1 MKKLLAPFSAALV
14 SVGSLLTPVNANQ
27 TMLASWYGPGF
38 QGNLTANGE
47 IYDMY
52 KISAAHK
59 SLPFGTRLRVCYQGC
74 VDVRIND
81 RGPYIGE
88 RELDLSFGAAAA
100 IGMIEPGVAPVS
112 VTFL

>member
-1 MKKLLAPFSAALV
+1 MNKLFNPISAAIFSV
-14 SVGSLLTPVNANQ
+14 SSLFAPAAAGQ
-27 TMLASWYGPGF
+27 SMLASWYGPGF
-38 QGNLTANGE
+38 HGNLTANGE

-52 KISAAHK
+52 EISAAHK

-81 RGPYIGE
+81 RGPYIGD

-100 IGMIEPGVAPVS
+100 IGMIEPGVTS
-112 VTFL
+112 VQVTYL